1 MDKELKF
8 SYRVCE
14 CKGGTK
20 LDDSCGPLVRLSSK
34 IVMIGKSVI
43 MFN

>member
-14 CKGGTK
+14 YKGGTK
-20 LDDSCGPLVRLSSK
+20 LDASCGSLIRLSSK

-43 MFN
+43 VFN